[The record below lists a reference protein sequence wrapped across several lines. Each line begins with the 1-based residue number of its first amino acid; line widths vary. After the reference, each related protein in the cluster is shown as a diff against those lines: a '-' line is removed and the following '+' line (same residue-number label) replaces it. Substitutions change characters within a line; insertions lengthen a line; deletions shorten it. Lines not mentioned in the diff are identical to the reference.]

1 MDQVPNVA
9 YLVIRDGTKW
19 SDVFR
24 LIPGRTVTIGRAPTS
39 QIVIREDQAS
49 RQHAEIFINQG
60 KWTIRDLDSRNGTAI
75 GDERLQGDH
84 VLSPGDVIW
93 IARTKM
99 AFVDDLKA
107 AYSGQDQVGSNQAT
121 MAGLELDDQP
131 TVSISVSEP
140 STITHRRTRTK
151 FLGESDTGQDE
162 EENSIPKVGRAA
174 KTLCRLAFELAN
186 QKSLKDISQ
195 LALDG
200 LFEGTSVDAGAV
212 LLVPQRA
219 NTPVDVSKLEIASWR
234 SDVQTEYQNV
244 SQFLAATVLRTG
256 EAVLARDIADDSTL
270 SIRDSQGKIQATGV
284 ICAPIRIGNRTIGLV
299 HIYSTLPERV
309 LDPDDLEFTL
319 AVAENIALAIKT
331 RHREQKLVED
341 LSLTRREID
350 QLREQ
355 LGAESEIV
363 GASEA
368 IFQVHQQ
375 IARAAPSS
383 ATVLVVGESGVG
395 KELVARAVH
404 YSSPRKKGPFICLN
418 CAALSE
424 SLLESELFG
433 HERGAF
439 TGATERKMG
448 KFEAADGGTLMLDEI
463 GEMSASIQAK
473 FLRVLEGHPFERVG
487 GSKAISVNVRVI
499 AATNRDLEKMVREKG
514 FRRDLFFRLNVVKIE
529 VPALRH
535 RTDDV
540 EILGDYF
547 LQKFNAETG
556 RRIAGFT
563 DDAKTKMKTYRWPGN
578 VRELRNVV
586 ERAVVLSR
594 GEWIEA
600 DELILSSLT
609 TASESQM
616 EFGAS
621 EQSFKPLSLAEI
633 ERRHILATLT
643 AFSWN
648 KSRTAQSLGIERS
661 TLDRKIK
668 RYELEKFRP

>member
-1 MDQVPNVA
+1 MPNVA

-24 LIPGRTVTIGRAPTS
+24 LIPGRTVTIGRSPAS

-75 GDERLQGDH
+75 GDERLHGDH

-93 IARTKM
+93 IARTKL

-107 AYSGQDQVGSNQAT
+107 AYSGQNQVGSNQAT

-131 TVSISVSEP
+131 TVTIRVSEP
-140 STITHRRTRTK
+140 STITHRRTHTK
-151 FLGESDTGQDE
+151 FLGESNAGQDE

-212 LLVPQRA
+212 LLVPQRTP
-219 NTPVDVSKLEIASWR
+219 TPVDASKLGIASWR
-234 SDVQTEYQNV
+234 SDVQTEYQNI
-244 SQFLAATVLRTG
+244 SQFLAETVLRTG

-284 ICAPIRIGNRTIGLV
+284 ICAPIRVGNRTIGLV

-341 LSLTRREID
+341 LSVTRREIN

-616 EFGAS
+616 EFGGT

>member
-1 MDQVPNVA
+1 MSNVA

-24 LIPGRTVTIGRAPTS
+24 LIPGRTVTIGRAPTN

-75 GDERLQGDH
+75 GETRLQGDRP
-84 VLSPGDVIW
+84 LSPGDVVW
-93 IARTKM
+93 IAGTKM

-107 AYSGQDQVGSNQAT
+107 AYSGQEQVGSNQRT

-131 TVSISVSEP
+131 TVSMHVSEP
-140 STITHRRTRTK
+140 ATITHRRTRTR
-151 FLGESDTGQDE
+151 FLDESDDIADGE
-162 EENSIPKVGRAA
+162 ESSIPKVGRAA
-174 KTLCRLAFELAN
+174 KRLCRLAFELAH
-186 QKSLKDISQ
+186 QKSLKDIAQ
-195 LALDG
+195 LALNG
-200 LFEGTSVDAGAV
+200 LFEGTSADAGAV
-212 LLVPQRA
+212 LLAPARITKSFDA
-219 NTPVDVSKLEIASWR
+219 SKLEIASWR
-234 SDVQTEYQNV
+234 SDIRPDYQNV
-244 SQFLAATVLRTG
+244 SQFLSETVFRTG
-256 EAVLARDIADDSTL
+256 EAVLARDIADDSKL
-270 SIRDSQGKIQATGV
+270 SIRDSKGEIQATGV
-284 ICAPIRIGNRTIGLV
+284 ICAPIRIGKRTIGLL
-299 HIYSTLPERV
+299 HIYSTLPNRT

-319 AVAENIALAIKT
+319 AVAENTALAIKT

-341 LSLTRREID
+341 LSVTRREID

-355 LGAESEIV
+355 LGVESEIV
-363 GASEA
+363 GGSES
-368 IFQVHQQ
+368 ILQVHQQ
-375 IARAAPSS
+375 IAKVAPSS
-383 ATVLVVGESGVG
+383 ATILVVGESGVG
-395 KELVARAVH
+395 KELVARAIH
-404 YSSPRKKGPFICLN
+404 FSSPRKKCPFVCLN

-439 TGATERKMG
+439 TGATELKMG
-448 KFEAADGGTLMLDEI
+448 KFEAADSGTLMLDEI
-463 GEMSASIQAK
+463 GEMSPAVQAK

-499 AATNRDLEKMVREKG
+499 AATNRDLEKMVREKA

-540 EILGDYF
+540 EILADHF
-547 LQKFNAETG
+547 LQKFNVATG
-556 RRIAGFT
+556 HKITGFSA
-563 DDAKTKMKTYRWPGN
+563 DARGKMKRYRWPGN

-586 ERAVVLSR
+586 ERAVVLA
-594 GEWIEA
+594 GDTTIEA
-600 DELILSSLT
+600 DELILSNLT

-616 EFGAS
+616 DFSATG
-621 EQSFKPLSLAEI
+621 QGFRPISLAEI

-668 RYELEKFRP
+668 RYELDKFKP

>member
-1 MDQVPNVA
+1 MPDVA

-24 LIPGRTVTIGRAPTS
+24 LIPGRTVTIGRAPS
-39 QIVIREDQAS
+39 NQIVIREDQAS

-60 KWTIRDLDSRNGTAI
+60 NWTIRDLDSRNGTAI
-75 GDERLQGDH
+75 GEDRLHGDH
-84 VLSPGDVIW
+84 ILSPGDVIW

-107 AYSGQDQVGSNQAT
+107 AYSGEPQIGSNQAT
-121 MAGLELDDQP
+121 MAGLELDEAP
-131 TVSISVSEP
+131 TVSLSVSEP
-140 STITHRRTRTK
+140 ATITHRRTRTK
-151 FLGESDTGQDE
+151 FHGESDAE
-162 EENSIPKVGRAA
+162 VENEENSIPKVGRAA

-195 LALDG
+195 LALNG
-200 LFEGTSVDAGAV
+200 LFEGTSVDAGAI
-212 LLVPQRA
+212 LLIPQRGEA
-219 NTPVDVSKLEIASWR
+219 RIDAAKLEIAAWR
-234 SDVQTEYQNV
+234 SDVQNQYQHV
-244 SQFLAATVLRTG
+244 SQFLAETVLKSD
-256 EAVLARDIADDSTL
+256 EAVLARDIADDSKL
-270 SIRDSQGKIQATGV
+270 SIRDSRGKIQATGV
-284 ICAPIRIGNRTIGLV
+284 ICAPIRVGKRTIGLV
-299 HIYSTLPERV
+299 HIYSTLPEQT

-319 AVAENIALAIKT
+319 AVAENMALAIKT

-341 LSLTRREID
+341 LSVTRREIN

-363 GASEA
+363 GGSEA
-368 IFQVHQQ
+368 ILQVHQQ

-383 ATVLVVGESGVG
+383 ATVLIVGESGVG

-404 YSSPRKKGPFICLN
+404 YSSPRKKGPFVCLN

-439 TGATERKMG
+439 TGATERKVG
-448 KFEAADGGTLMLDEI
+448 KFEAADSGTLMLDEI

-540 EILGDYF
+540 EILAEHF

-556 RRIAGFT
+556 RRISGFS
-563 DDAKTKMKTYRWPGN
+563 DDARSKLKTYRWPGN

-594 GEWIEA
+594 GEWIES

-616 EFGAS
+616 DIGGGENL
-621 EQSFKPLSLAEI
+621 FKPLSLAEI
-633 ERRHILATLT
+633 ERRHILATLS
-643 AFSWN
+643 AFNWN
-648 KSRTAQSLGIERS
+648 KSRTAQTLGIERS

-668 RYELEKFRP
+668 RYELDKFRP

>member
-1 MDQVPNVA
+1 MSNVA

-24 LIPGRTVTIGRAPTS
+24 LIPGRTVTIGRAPTN

-49 RQHAEIFINQG
+49 RQHAEIFINHGQ
-60 KWTIRDLDSRNGTAI
+60 WTIRDLDSRNGTAI
-75 GDERLQGDH
+75 GEKRLHGDH
-84 VLSPGDVIW
+84 LLNPGDVIW

-107 AYSGQDQVGSNQAT
+107 AYSGQTQAGSNQAT
-121 MAGLELDDQP
+121 MPGLELDDQP
-131 TVSISVSEP
+131 TVTISVAEP
-140 STITHRRTRTK
+140 ATITHRRTRTK
-151 FLGESDTGQDE
+151 FLDESNDASDDE
-162 EENSIPKVGRAA
+162 ESSIPKVGRAA

-186 QKSLKDISQ
+186 QKTLKDIAQ
-195 LALDG
+195 LALNG
-200 LFEGTSVDAGAV
+200 LFEGTSADAGAV
-212 LLVPQRA
+212 LLVPARLPSPMDA
-219 NTPVDVSKLEIASWR
+219 SKLEIASWR
-234 SDVQTEYQNV
+234 SDIQPEYQLV
-244 SQFLAATVLRTG
+244 SQFLAETVVRTG
-256 EAVLARDIADDSTL
+256 EAVLARDIADDSKL
-270 SIRDSQGKIQATGV
+270 SIRDSKGEIQATGV
-284 ICAPIRIGNRTIGLV
+284 ICAPIRVADRTIGLV
-299 HIYSTLPERV
+299 HIYSTLPNRT

-319 AVAENIALAIKT
+319 AVAENTALAIKT

-341 LSLTRREID
+341 LSVTRREID

-355 LGAESEIV
+355 LGVESEIV

-368 IFQVHQQ
+368 ILQVHQQ
-375 IARAAPSS
+375 IARAAPSN

-404 YSSPRKKGPFICLN
+404 YSSPRKKGPFVCLN

-487 GSKAISVNVRVI
+487 GSKAIAVDVRVI

-535 RTDDV
+535 RADDV
-540 EILGDYF
+540 EILAEHF
-547 LQKFNAETG
+547 LQKFNVATG
-556 RRIAGFT
+556 RKIVGFS
-563 DDAKTKMKTYRWPGN
+563 DDAKGKLRTYRWPGN

-586 ERAVVLSR
+586 ERAVVLAR
-594 GEWIEA
+594 DEVIDA

-616 EFGAS
+616 DLANTGQGFR
-621 EQSFKPLSLAEI
+621 PMSLADI

-648 KSRTAQSLGIERS
+648 KSRTAHTLGIERS

-668 RYELEKFRP
+668 RYELEQFKS

>member
-1 MDQVPNVA
+1 MSNVA

-24 LIPGRTVTIGRAPTS
+24 LIPGRTVTIGRAPTN

-75 GDERLQGDH
+75 GDTRLKGDFA
-84 VLSPGDVIW
+84 LTPGDVVW
-93 IARTKM
+93 IAKTKM

-107 AYSGQDQVGSNQAT
+107 AYSGKEDQPGSYQAT
-121 MAGLELDDQP
+121 SPGLELDDQP
-131 TVSISVSEP
+131 TVTINVSEP
-140 STITHRRTRTK
+140 ATITHRRTRTK
-151 FLGESDTGQDE
+151 FLDESNDVGE
-162 EENSIPKVGRAA
+162 EETSIPKVGRAA

-186 QKSLKDISQ
+186 QKSLKDIAQ
-195 LALDG
+195 LSLTG

-212 LLVPQRA
+212 LLVPPKKPKQ
-219 NTPVDVSKLEIASWR
+219 VDASKLEIAAWR
-234 SDVQTEYQNV
+234 SDVRPEYQNV
-244 SQFLAATVLRTG
+244 SQFLAETVLRTG
-256 EAVLARDIADDSTL
+256 EAVLARDIADDSKL
-270 SIRDSQGKIQATGV
+270 SIRDSQGKIEATGV
-284 ICAPIRIGNRTIGLV
+284 ICAPVRVANRTIGLV
-299 HIYSTLPERV
+299 HIYSTLPNKQ

-319 AVAENIALAIKT
+319 AVAENMALAIRT

-341 LSLTRREID
+341 LSVTRREID

-355 LGAESEIV
+355 LGVESEIV

-368 IFQVHQQ
+368 ILQVHQQ

-404 YSSPRKKGPFICLN
+404 YSSPRKKGPFVCLN

-499 AATNRDLEKMVREKG
+499 AATNRDLEKMVKEKG

-529 VPALRH
+529 VPGLRH
-535 RTDDV
+535 RKDDV
-540 EILGDYF
+540 EILADHF
-547 LQKFNAETG
+547 LQKFNVATG
-556 RRIAGFT
+556 RKISGFS
-563 DDAKTKMKTYRWPGN
+563 DDAKAKMRTYRWPGN

-586 ERAVVLSR
+586 ERAVVLAR
-594 GEWIEA
+594 DTTIEA
-600 DELILSSLT
+600 DELILSTLT

-616 EFGAS
+616 DVGAS
-621 EQSFKPLSLAEI
+621 GQGFRPMSLAEI

-648 KSRTAQSLGIERS
+648 KSRTSQTLGIERS

-668 RYELEKFRP
+668 RYELEKFKP